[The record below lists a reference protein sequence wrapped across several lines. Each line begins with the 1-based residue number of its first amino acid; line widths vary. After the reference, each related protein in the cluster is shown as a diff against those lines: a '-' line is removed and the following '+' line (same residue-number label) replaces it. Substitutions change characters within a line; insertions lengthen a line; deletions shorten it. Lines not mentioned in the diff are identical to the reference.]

1 MGVVYRARQRSLNR
15 TVALKV
21 LPPSMA
27 ADPVSLGRFRREIAA
42 LARCEHPNLVKILTS
57 GADGDRHYYAMEL
70 VEGMDLAA
78 LFEVLAAWNRSA
90 RGTLR
95 EGHLPAAV
103 STSSDMARRRQESP
117 GHRRRTPPRPR
128 THRPRPAADA
138 GHRAGPSFEAWAP
151 SSPTPPTPWRTSTRE
166 G

>member
-42 LARCEHPNLVKILTS
+42 LARCDHPNLVKILTS

-90 RGTLR
+90 QGHLR

-103 STSSDMARRRQESP
+103 STSSDLARRRQESRAATP
-117 GHRRRTPPRPR
+117 SRSPTSNRSPPPRRRTWNRAAPSSRP
-128 THRPRPAADA
+128 
-138 GHRAGPSFEAWAP
+138 WAP
-151 SSPTPPTPWRTSTRE
+151 SSPTPPTPWPTSTR
-166 G
+166 GG